1 MNSDDRRR
9 HGSFNNDERNRDF
22 DDSFQDQR
30 NPPSGAA
37 NQPRDWQGSRAGG
50 QGNRTDGS
58 VEFDRRSYGR
68 GNQFGQAGQYGREH
82 EYSDYRRQGFSGD
95 YDRSDDY
102 GRGDERIRG
111 ERHGER
117 TYPGVHGTERGES
130 LRSRSADPGQSSYG
144 GFSNEDPRFQ
154 RQQFEH
160 YEGGRGYGGFHQG
173 SQGGQQQ
180 GWRSERQQR
189 AYGPQRFQP
198 KGYTRSDERVREDI
212 CEQLSHSGL
221 DVSDVSV
228 SVAEGKVTLEGT
240 VSSRQVKHTIENCA
254 DDCMGVKDVDNRITV
269 KRSDPDAGAM
279 AL

>member
-1 MNSDDRRR
+1 MKNDDRRR
-9 HGSFNNDERNRDF
+9 HGSPANYEPDRDF

-30 NPPSGAA
+30 NPPGGRG
-37 NQPRDWQGSRAGG
+37 NQPRHWQGRGTAGQGATGGPRDAGG
-50 QGNRTDGS
+50 TGGERVD
-58 VEFDRRSYGR
+58 FDRRSYGR
-68 GNQFGQAGQYGREH
+68 GNQFGRAGEYGRGH
-82 EYSDYRRQGFSGD
+82 EYSQGPRQGFSGD

-102 GRGDERIRG
+102 GRGDERIRDEG
-111 ERHGER
+111 HSGRA
-117 TYPGVHGTERGES
+117 YPGARATGRGEV

-154 RQQFEH
+154 RQQ
-160 YEGGRGYGGFHQG
+160 G
-173 SQGGQQQ
+173 
-180 GWRSERQQR
+180 
-189 AYGPQRFQP
+189 AYGPRRIQP

-240 VSSRQVKHTIENCA
+240 VKDRRVKHAIEDYA
-254 DDCMGVKDVDNRITV
+254 DDCIGVKDVDNRITV
-269 KRSDPDAGAM
+269 QRGDPDAGAM